1 MVIEIAVLF
10 TVFIWYHKLKLT
22 TVLTGLSDTEGSKWL
37 ILFHR
42 LIMKN
47 TINRQDLMARIIT
60 MIGVF
65 RTISIIKDGTFL

>member
-1 MVIEIAVLF
+1 M
-10 TVFIWYHKLKLT
+10 WYHKLKLT
-22 TVLTGLSDTEGSKWL
+22 TVLTGLSDTEDSKWL
-37 ILFHR
+37 ILFHT

-65 RTISIIKDGTFL
+65 RTISNIKDGAFL